1 MPYIFDNIARS
12 QLLLGTDTTQ
22 TTIDVLAGDGA
33 LFPSPIGSQTFMLAV
48 EDPLTR
54 TVEIME
60 CTSRSGD
67 TLTVVRN
74 REGTLPVAFS
84 PGARVELRLTAGV
97 MDAMLQKSG
106 GTMTG
111 QITLPGGGAGLE
123 AATVNDVDAAETAAN
138 AYTDTHEAR
147 TDNPHNVTAAQAGAV
162 DLTGDTMTGQLTLPG
177 GGTNSEAITENEAQ
191 IKADSAAI
199 AFAIGLG

>member
-1 MPYIFDNIARS
+1 MSLIFKNIARS
-12 QLLLGTDTTQ
+12 QLSAGIDDVQ
-22 TTIDVLAGDGA
+22 TTITVLATEGAKFPNLTGGD
-33 LFPSPIGSQTFMLAV
+33 TFRVAV

-54 TVEIME
+54 TVEIMD
-60 CTSRSGD
+60 CTGVSGD
-67 TLTVVRN
+67 VLTVTRGA
-74 REGTLPVAFS
+74 EGSAALAFPLGS
-84 PGARVELRLTAGV
+84 RVELRLTAGV

-123 AATVNDVDAAETAAN
+123 AATVNDVDAAEAAAN
-138 AYTDTHEAR
+138 VYTDTHEAR
-147 TDNPHNVTAAQAGAV
+147 TDNPHNVTAAQVGAV

-191 IKADSAAI
+191 VKADSAAI